1 MASNAF
7 DLGASIGSAVL
18 GTGANI
24 ISTAMTNRANERMQQ
39 QQNAWNLEQWERNN
53 AYNSPAAQ
61 MQRLKAAGINPD
73 LMYGQNVGGASG
85 NSAAPAQGTQPI
97 PKQPFRVDP
106 YLTAQLKLLASQTYK
121 NNMDGKVSDIQA
133 QNDEELMKIER
144 WQKIGLNDAQQ
155 GYLLEMTRKE
165 HELGDKIAQETE
177 NLKVEHERLKEAIN
191 TQVAQTDL
199 LMQQGRKEEAAYWL
213 LLAQEEGQQLN
224 NEQQRIINQYLPQQQ
239 QAEIKLKH
247 AKAYEAIKAGEEH
260 AAGAAL
266 KTQQAET
273 EKAKQKLIGQQT
285 KTEEQKTGLMEY
297 EKEKKA
303 IEVKYEGAKQVVG
316 MVTDGL
322 SAVGDLIGGIKGFGG
337 RSNKSDKSSSDNSSS
352 RTTINYPNDNSS
364 YDWISD

>member
-1 MASNAF
+1 MSPELWT
-7 DLGASIGSAVL
+7 DIGIAALSE
-18 GTGANI
+18 GTNI
-24 ISTAMTNRANERMQQ
+24 ISTAMTNSANERMQHE
-39 QQNAWNLEQWERNN
+39 QNKWNLEQWDRNN
-53 AYNSPAAQ
+53 AYNHPAAQ
-61 MQRLKAAGINPD
+61 MQRLKAAGLNPD
-73 LMYGQNVGGASG
+73 LMYGQNAGGAMG
-85 NSAAPAQGTQPI
+85 NSSSPAQGTQPI

-144 WQKIGLNDAQQ
+144 WQKIGFNNAQQ

-224 NEQQRIINQYLPQQQ
+224 NEQQRIINKYLPQQQ

-260 AAGAAL
+260 AAGATL

-285 KTEEQKTGLMEY
+285 KTEEQKTGIVEY

-303 IEVKYEGAKQVVG
+303 IEVKYEGARQVVG
-316 MVTDGL
+316 IVSDGL
-322 SAVGDLIGGIKGFGG
+322 SAVGDLIGGIKGFG
-337 RSNKSDKSSSDNSSS
+337 RSKGSDKKSEPTSAIPSYS
-352 RTTINYPNDNSS
+352 YGND
-364 YDWISD
+364 YDYGYMD

>member
-39 QQNAWNLEQWERNN
+39 QQNKWNLELWQLNN
-53 AYNSPAAQ
+53 DYNSPAAQ
-61 MQRLKAAGINPD
+61 MQRLKAAGLNPD
-73 LMYGQNVGGASG
+73 LMYGQNSGGASG
-85 NSAAPAQGTQPI
+85 NSPAPAQGTQPI

-133 QNDEELMKIER
+133 QNDEEFMKIER
-144 WQKIGLNDAQQ
+144 WQKIGFTEAQQ

-177 NLKVEHERLKEAIN
+177 NLKVEHTRLQEAIN

-213 LLAQEEGQQLN
+213 LLAQEEGQQLS
-224 NEQQRIINQYLPQQQ
+224 NERQKIINQYLPQQQ

-260 AAGAAL
+260 AAGATL

-285 KTEEQKTGLMEY
+285 KTEEQKTGIVEY

-322 SAVGDLIGGIKGFGG
+322 SAVGDLIGGIKGFG

-352 RTTINYPNDNSS
+352 RTTINYPSDNSS

>member
-1 MASNAF
+1 MASNGF
-7 DLGASIGSAVL
+7 DLGSAVI

-24 ISTAMTNRANERMQQ
+24 VSTWMTNAANERMQQ
-39 QQNAWNLEQWERNN
+39 EQNKWNLEQWERNN

-73 LMYGQNVGGASG
+73 LMYGQNAGGASG
-85 NSAAPAQGTQPI
+85 NSAAPAPGTQPI

-106 YLTAQLKLLASQTYK
+106 YLTAQLKLLQAQTYK

-133 QNDEELMKIER
+133 QNDEEFMYDER
-144 WQKIGLNDAQQ
+144 LQKLGLNEAQR
-155 GYLLEMTRKE
+155 GYLIEVMRKE
-165 HELGDKIAQETE
+165 HELSDNIAQQTE

-199 LMQQGRKEEAAYWL
+199 LIQQGRKEEAAYWL
-213 LLAQEEGQQLN
+213 FLAQEEGQQLN
-224 NEQQRIINQYLPQQQ
+224 NEQQKIINQYLPQQQ

-247 AKAYEAIKAGEEH
+247 AKAYEAIKAGDEH
-260 AAGAAL
+260 AAGATL

-273 EKAKQKLIGQQT
+273 EKSKQKLLEQQT
-285 KTEEQKTGLMEY
+285 KSEEQKTGVMQY

-303 IEVKYEGAKQVVG
+303 IEAKYEGARQVVG

-322 SAVGDLIGGIKGFGG
+322 SAVGDLIGGIKGFG
-337 RSNKSDKSSSDNSSS
+337 RSKKSDKSSSDNSSS
-352 RTTINYPNDNSS
+352 RTTINYPSDNSS

>member
-7 DLGASIGSAVL
+7 DLGSSVL

-73 LMYGQNVGGASG
+73 LMYGQNAGGATG
-85 NSAAPAQGTQPI
+85 NSPAPAPGTQPI

-121 NNMDGKVSDIQA
+121 NNMEGKVSDIQA
-133 QNDEELMKIER
+133 QNDEEFQKIER

-199 LMQQGRKEEAAYWL
+199 LIQQGRKEEAAYWL
-213 LLAQEEGQQLN
+213 FLSQEEGQQLT
-224 NEQQRIINQYLPQQQ
+224 NEQQKIINKYLPQQQ

-247 AKAYEAIKAGEEH
+247 AKAYEAIKAGDEH
-260 AAGAAL
+260 AAGATL
-266 KTQQAET
+266 KAQQAET

-316 MVTDGL
+316 MVTDGI
-322 SAVGDLIGGIKGFGG
+322 SAIGDLIGGFKGFG

-352 RTTINYPNDNSS
+352 RTTINYPSDNSS

>member
-1 MASNAF
+1 MPSPEFWTAF
-7 DLGASIGSAVL
+7 TTAGTNQIG
-18 GTGANI
+18 NI
-24 ISTAMTNRANERMQQ
+24 ISTAMANDANERMQQ
-39 QQNAWNLEQWERNN
+39 QQNTWNLQQWEKNN
-53 AYNSPAAQ
+53 AYNHPAAQ
-61 MQRLKAAGINPD
+61 MQRLKSAGINPD
-73 LMYGQNVGGASG
+73 ILYGQNAAGAMG
-85 NSAAPAQGTQPI
+85 NSPSPAPGSNPI
-97 PKQPFRVDP
+97 PKQPFRMDLDP
-106 YLTAQLKLLASQTYK
+106 TLYAQIKLLQSQAYK
-121 NNMDGKVSDIQA
+121 NNMDGKVSDIKA
-133 QNDEELMKIER
+133 QNDEEFMKIER
-144 WQKIGLNDAQQ
+144 WQKIGYTQAQQ

-260 AAGAAL
+260 AAGATL
-266 KTQQAET
+266 KSQQAET

-285 KTEEQKTGLMEY
+285 KTEEQKTGLIGY
-297 EKEKKA
+297 EKEKKS

-316 MVTDGL
+316 IVSDGL
-322 SAVGDLIGGIKGFGG
+322 SAVGVLIGGIKGFV
-337 RSNKSDKSSSDNSSS
+337 RTNKISKSSSDDSSSS
-352 RTTINYPNDNSS
+352 RTKINYQGYSS
-364 YDWISD
+364 DYDWMSD

>member
-1 MASNAF
+1 MAESNAW
-7 DLGASIGSAVL
+7 DLAGAVV

-39 QQNAWNLEQWERNN
+39 QQNAWNLAQWERNN

-61 MQRLKAAGINPD
+61 MQRLKAAGLNPD
-73 LMYGQNVGGASG
+73 LMYGQNSGGASG
-85 NSAAPAQGTQPI
+85 NSPAPAPGTQPI

-121 NNMDGKVSDIQA
+121 NNMEGKVSDIQA
-133 QNDEELMKIER
+133 QNDEELQKIER

-213 LLAQEEGQQLN
+213 FLAQEEGQQLN

-247 AKAYEAIKAGEEH
+247 AKAYEAIKAGDEH
-260 AAGAAL
+260 AAGATL
-266 KTQQAET
+266 KAQQAET
-273 EKAKQKLIGQQT
+273 EKAKQKLIGKQT
-285 KTEEQKTGLMEY
+285 ETEEEKRGLMEY

-316 MVTDGL
+316 MVTDGI
-322 SAVGDLIGGIKGFGG
+322 SAIGDLIGGIKGFG
-337 RSNKSDKSSSDNSSS
+337 RSGKSSKSSSDNSSS
-352 RTTINYPNDNSS
+352 RTTIEPIF
-364 YDWISD
+364 YD

>member
-7 DLGASIGSAVL
+7 DLASATISQGS
-18 GTGANI
+18 NI
-24 ISTAMTNRANERMQQ
+24 ISTAMTNDANERMQQ
-39 QQNAWNLEQWERNN
+39 RQNEWNLEQWQRNN
-53 AYNSPAAQ
+53 EYNSPAAQ
-61 MQRLKAAGINPD
+61 MQRLKAAGLNPD
-73 LMYGQNVGGASG
+73 LMYGQNASGASG

-106 YLTAQLKLLASQTYK
+106 YMTAQLKLLASQTYK
-121 NNMDGKVSDIQA
+121 NNMEGKVSDIQA
-133 QNDEELMKIER
+133 QNDEEFMKIER
-144 WQKIGLNDAQQ
+144 WQKMQFTEAQQ

-247 AKAYEAIKAGEEH
+247 AKAYEAIKAGDEH
-260 AAGAAL
+260 AAGATL

-303 IEVKYEGAKQVVG
+303 IEVKYEDAKQVVG

-322 SAVGDLIGGIKGFGG
+322 SAVGDLIGGIKGFGFG
-337 RSNKSDKSSSDNSSS
+337 RNKDKSSSSS
-352 RTTINYPNDNSS
+352 TPDPKTPNPSYSGYSS
-364 YDWISD
+364 GYEFFD

>member
-1 MASNAF
+1 MASNPF
-7 DLGASIGSAVL
+7 DIAGAVVSA
-18 GTGANI
+18 GANL
-24 ISTAMTNRANERMQQ
+24 ISTNMTNRANERMQQ
-39 QQNAWNLEQWERNN
+39 EQNKWNLEQWERNN

-73 LMYGQNVGGASG
+73 LMYGQNAGGATG
-85 NSAAPAQGTQPI
+85 NSAAPAPGTQPI

-133 QNDEELMKIER
+133 QNDEEFMKIER
-144 WQKIGLNDAQQ
+144 WQKIGFTEAQQ
-155 GYLLEMTRKE
+155 GYLLELTRKE
-165 HELGDKIAQETE
+165 HELGDKISQETE

-213 LLAQEEGQQLN
+213 FLAQEEGQQLN

-260 AAGAAL
+260 AAGATL

-337 RSNKSDKSSSDNSSS
+337 RSHKSDKSSSDNSSS
-352 RTTINYPNDNSS
+352 RTTINYPSDNSS
-364 YDWISD
+364 FDWISD

>member
-1 MASNAF
+1 MAESNAW
-7 DLGASIGSAVL
+7 DLAGAVV

-61 MQRLKAAGINPD
+61 MQRLKAAGLNPD
-73 LMYGQNVGGASG
+73 IMYGQNASGASG
-85 NSAAPAQGTQPI
+85 NSPAPAPGTQPI

-133 QNDEELMKIER
+133 QNDEELMYDER
-144 WQKIGLNDAQQ
+144 LQKLGLTVAQR
-155 GYLLEMTRKE
+155 GYLIEMSRKE

-199 LMQQGRKEEAAYWL
+199 LIQQGRKEEAAYWL
-213 LLAQEEGQQLN
+213 FLAQEEGQQLN

-247 AKAYEAIKAGEEH
+247 AKAYEAIKAGDEH
-260 AAGAAL
+260 AAGATL
-266 KTQQAET
+266 KAQQAET

-316 MVTDGL
+316 MVTDGI
-322 SAVGDLIGGIKGFGG
+322 SAIGDLIGGIKGFG
-337 RSNKSDKSSSDNSSS
+337 RSGKSSKSSSDNSSS
-352 RTTINYPNDNSS
+352 RTTIEPVF
-364 YDWISD
+364 YD

>member
-1 MASNAF
+1 MADSNAW
-7 DLGASIGSAVL
+7 DLAAATVSQ
-18 GTGANI
+18 GANI

-39 QQNAWNLEQWERNN
+39 RQNAWNLEQWERNN

-61 MQRLKAAGINPD
+61 MQRLKAAGLNPD
-73 LMYGQNVGGASG
+73 IMYGQNASGASG
-85 NSAAPAQGTQPI
+85 NSAAPAPGTQPI

-133 QNDEELMKIER
+133 QNDEEFMYDER
-144 WQKIGLNDAQQ
+144 LQKLGLNEAQR
-155 GYLLEMTRKE
+155 GYLIEMMRKE
-165 HELGDKIAQETE
+165 HKLSDNIAQQTE

-199 LMQQGRKEEAAYWL
+199 LIQQGRKEEAAYWL
-213 LLAQEEGQQLN
+213 FLAQEEGQQLN

-247 AKAYEAIKAGEEH
+247 AKAYEAIKAGDEH
-260 AAGAAL
+260 AAGATL
-266 KTQQAET
+266 KAQQAET
-273 EKAKQKLIGQQT
+273 EKAKQKLIGKQT
-285 KTEEQKTGLMEY
+285 ETEEEKRGLMEY

-316 MVTDGL
+316 MVTDGI
-322 SAVGDLIGGIKGFGG
+322 SAIGDLIGGIKGFG
-337 RSNKSDKSSSDNSSS
+337 RSNKSSKSSSDNSSS
-352 RTTINYPNDNSS
+352 RTTIEPVF
-364 YDWISD
+364 YD

>member
-1 MASNAF
+1 MAESNAW
-7 DLGASIGSAVL
+7 DLAGAVASQGL
-18 GTGANI
+18 NI

-61 MQRLKAAGINPD
+61 MQRLKAAGLNPD
-73 LMYGQNVGGASG
+73 LMYGQNAGGASG
-85 NSAAPAQGTQPI
+85 NSPAPAPGTQPI

-199 LMQQGRKEEAAYWL
+199 LIQQGRKEEAAYWL
-213 LLAQEEGQQLN
+213 FLAQEEGQQLN

-260 AAGAAL
+260 AAGATL
-266 KTQQAET
+266 KTQQVET

-322 SAVGDLIGGIKGFGG
+322 SAVGDLIGGIKGFG
-337 RSNKSDKSSSDNSSS
+337 RSNKSAKSSSDNSSS
-352 RTTINYPNDNSS
+352 RTTIEPIF
-364 YDWISD
+364 YD